1 MPLLFSDQPGTA
13 ENSTAR
19 KLGSA
24 VLCFQQ
30 ILKQNNPS
38 KGAYWLLWGK
48 SSRCAIVTNEWF
60 KVFSGVILL
69 SASIVNIFF
78 NKSMYSLRSAFSAN
92 MSVPSKSVDIFT
104 WKIKWE
110 QLTQTSNQ
118 LLPNNSTISHHIE
131 ISMRHF
137 CLLAR
142 LISGITVLTHH
153 LSLAHSMRESQT
165 CMWDSLLYRELFYSK
180 GSTRLHSPLTGKMPS
195 CFGGIYKGLA
205 GLNDFTF
212 SAQM

>member
-1 MPLLFSDQPGTA
+1 MFTLLLQISMFWKQDFTLEQNDRRKTSDLWKQDTDVTDSQLHSRALGIRFFQTNKECPKTWKGSLWTFHSLHMPLLFSDQPGTA
-13 ENSTAR
+13 ENSTDR

-24 VLCFQQ
+24 ALWFQQ
-30 ILKQNNPS
+30 ILQQNHPS

-104 WKIKWE
+104 CKIKWE
-110 QLTQTSNQ
+110 QSTQA
-118 LLPNNSTISHHIE
+118 PN
-131 ISMRHF
+131 
-137 CLLAR
+137 
-142 LISGITVLTHH
+142 
-153 LSLAHSMRESQT
+153 
-165 CMWDSLLYRELFYSK
+165 
-180 GSTRLHSPLTGKMPS
+180 
-195 CFGGIYKGLA
+195 
-205 GLNDFTF
+205 
-212 SAQM
+212 